1 VITLFSSGTTQ
12 LETENL
18 QFEGAQLSVNS
29 LCDIYAGLDRESC
42 RPRAIQ
48 VHGLPNNTSTERLR
62 LVFENRR
69 TCGGD
74 GGDIEDLDFDAE
86 EGVAVIVYKD
96 ADSEYIEDL
105 YLHLPNIC

>member
-1 VITLFSSGTTQ
+1 MITLYSLGITQ

-18 QFEGAQLSVNS
+18 KFGGAQLSVNT
-29 LCDIYAGLDRESC
+29 LCDIYAGLDPESC

-48 VHGLPNNTSTERLR
+48 VHGLHQNTPIDMLELF
-62 LVFENRR
+62 FENKRA
-69 TCGGD
+69 CGG
-74 GGDIEDLDFDAE
+74 GEIELLDYDAE

-105 YLHLPNIC
+105 YLHLPNIY